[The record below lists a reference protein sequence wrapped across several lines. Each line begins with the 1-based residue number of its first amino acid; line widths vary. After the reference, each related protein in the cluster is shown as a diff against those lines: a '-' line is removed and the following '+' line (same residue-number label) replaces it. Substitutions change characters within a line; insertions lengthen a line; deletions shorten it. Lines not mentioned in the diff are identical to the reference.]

1 MEKTVDPHTGHLFK
15 ATLEPNSGGKP
26 PQKPKVDNPMAS
38 TTNFNLNKSPSHL
51 LHRAQ
56 QIAANHSAAALKAAG
71 VTLRQFSV
79 LAALSGNE
87 GVSQSDLV
95 NATGI
100 DRSTLADMVARM
112 EKAGLIKRA
121 ASKADARAKSVSLM
135 AKGRKAL
142 EKAQPAVDAADAA
155 LFDAMPKTKQ
165 DALLSGLTKLVEDT
179 EAADAKPATPKTAP
193 ASAPTPAPTVV
204 TKAKP
209 KAKAKPKT
217 KPKAKA
223 APKAAAAPKPA
234 AKAKAKPVRR
244 KKK

>member
-1 MEKTVDPHTGHLFK
+1 
-15 ATLEPNSGGKP
+15 
-26 PQKPKVDNPMAS
+26 MAS